1 MTVENTGNKLR
12 RFSFKELQVAT
23 RNFDHEKK
31 LGHGAFGPV
40 YRGHLADGSLV
51 AVKRSQELSEKS
63 EKQFQTEVEV
73 AGIVHHPN
81 LLSLIGYCDEKKERL
96 LVYPFMVNRSLDL
109 LLKQRD
115 VRQLDWPIRMRIA
128 LGVARGLAHMH
139 DQCHPSII
147 HHDVSCSNIL
157 LNAEFEPVLGDFG
170 LARIMH
176 KRDVVVGGT
185 EGSIGLCSVSTAE
198 VGKYPPSLPISPR
211 RCQDTYVN
219 TAVRAHLGYIAPE
232 YARTGKCTL
241 KADVYLY
248 GNMLLELISGQ
259 RIFFERVGRVVDPTL
274 QGNYPAEEAE
284 QLIRLALLCTDDDS
298 SVRPKMSEVVMM
310 LENRLHELDPS
321 SRSSWCRSEGDSTP
335 YYSFPP
341 SPSLE
346 MALKR

>member
-1 MTVENTGNKLR
+1 MVFNLRTFSFSSSDGEVGMTVENTGNKLR

-259 RIFFERVGRVVDPTL
+259 RIFFGLLRNDWISYMNKNAWEGL
-274 QGNYPAEEAE
+274 S
-284 QLIRLALLCTDDDS
+284 ILLCRGTIRRKKQNS
-298 SVRPKMSEVVMM
+298 SSAWHCYVRMTIRQS
-310 LENRLHELDPS
+310 DP
-321 SRSSWCRSEGDSTP
+321 RC
-335 YYSFPP
+335 
-341 SPSLE
+341 
-346 MALKR
+346 LKWL